1 MSFFRSIKRIE
12 HSIVLY
18 APLSLIYSITTI
30 DKTIDIDTHHSTGK
44 MQLYINNQKKY
55 YKNHEER
62 VARINSF
69 Q

>member
-1 MSFFRSIKRIE
+1 MCIYFVCQVWHLIQKYIFYKIKI
-12 HSIVLY
+12 
-18 APLSLIYSITTI
+18 I